1 MLKKKRKLV
10 KILSESTEQL
20 WNSEQLAG
28 LLHTSQRTVLRYI
41 KELKEEEEKGGF
53 QLCSQ
58 KGKGYIFEIVDRER
72 LRQYLAENEEVKQIL
87 LKILLEKICKLD
99 DLAEILHYSRSG
111 MAGLIEQVTE
121 EAEAHGLKLLGKP
134 YVGFVVYGS

>member
-41 KELKEEEEKGGF
+41 KELKEEEEK
-53 QLCSQ
+53 
-58 KGKGYIFEIVDRER
+58 RR
-72 LRQYLAENEEVKQIL
+72 LSALFSKRQGDTSLRL
-87 LKILLEKICKLD
+87 LTGNGCGNTWQRMRK
-99 DLAEILHYSRSG
+99 
-111 MAGLIEQVTE
+111 
-121 EAEAHGLKLLGKP
+121 
-134 YVGFVVYGS
+134 

>member
-58 KGKGYIFEIVDRER
+58 KGKEAKRDMER
-72 LRQYLAENEEVKQIL
+72 FPISP
-87 LKILLEKICKLD
+87 
-99 DLAEILHYSRSG
+99 SR
-111 MAGLIEQVTE
+111 
-121 EAEAHGLKLLGKP
+121 P
-134 YVGFVVYGS
+134 CC